1 MSNDAGEDR
10 AALVSRRFKAA
21 RFDAMGRGFWEHWR
35 PESSSF
41 LAGMYS
47 MAVLLYL
54 EPSLWLDSWPPVRLD
69 FRVPDS
75 VAISLLLIL
84 PLNGWFID
92 RFLSSK
98 TPSEAAIPRGR
109 LFLRL
114 LAATLPIF
122 GIYAVSLWR
131 EFLEKNSFH
140 GLSRTSRSAC
150 LDLSKGRTHLPSG
163 VRSRALYRSGFFFIW
178 LAASFLP
185 ALVWAIWLV
194 KAVSLGPY
202 RRFMILGACVL
213 LHLIIYVCVARYSR
227 FELQS
232 SVVKGWRRALLLA
245 SPLLSLLTIPGTMV
259 GFAALLF
266 VNPSR
271 RTLTGQAHDSRSSA
285 TRVPVWKRLQEGVRE
300 QWQGKPWFRQWHRP
314 FGLENPDRGGRADEQ
329 AVRVYRWKTL
339 ALVLEGG
346 ALLEVL
352 MALALR
358 DPNLQ
363 PLLNSAVLY
372 TMFTSA
378 SLAALGLA
386 IQAAGFSAR
395 LLRIQSLAGSLSRH
409 PYGRYLL
416 LAQTAF
422 LAGIEGEFLLAQRQ
436 ITQFGTLLTLGSI
449 LCVTVLGV
457 MMILSPFL
465 ELNRRNLSVWAALFF
480 TLSALGV
487 VVTALGKTRI
497 ETSLATY
504 EFMTALTPLW
514 SLGLFLA
521 LGGWLLRPFSWRHVF
536 DRRLPR
542 RLRAAIAFIVLTA
555 ALPLGGL
562 AIPFWIYARHRL
574 WPRYVPLLSKG
585 AA

>member
-1 MSNDAGEDR
+1 MSNDAGGDR
-10 AALVSRRFKAA
+10 ASHVRRRFKAA
-21 RFDAMGRGFWEHWR
+21 GHDAMGRGFWEHWR

-41 LAGMYS
+41 LAGIYS
-47 MAVLLYL
+47 LTVLLYL
-54 EPSLWLDSWPPVRLD
+54 EPALWFDRWPPVRFD
-69 FRVPDS
+69 FRVPNW

-84 PLNGWFID
+84 PINGWFID

-98 TPSEAAIPRGR
+98 TPSEAAVPRWR

-122 GIYAVSLWR
+122 GIYAISLWR
-131 EFLEKNSFH
+131 EFLERGSFH
-140 GLSRTSRSAC
+140 SLSPTPRSAC

-185 ALVWAIWLV
+185 ALVWAVWLA
-194 KAVSLGPY
+194 KAVSLGHY
-202 RRFMILGACVL
+202 WRFMTLGACVL
-213 LHLIIYVCVARYSR
+213 LHLIAYVCVARYSR
-227 FELQS
+227 FEIQS
-232 SVVKGWRRALLLA
+232 TVVKGWRRVLLLA
-245 SPLLSLLTIPGTMV
+245 SPFLSLLAIPGTIF

-271 RTLTGQAHDSRSSA
+271 STLTGQAHDSRSSA
-285 TRVPVWKRLQEGVRE
+285 ARVPVWRKLQEGVRE

-314 FGLENPDRGGRADEQ
+314 FGLENPDRGARADEQ

-339 ALVLEGG
+339 TLVLEGG
-346 ALLEVL
+346 ALLKIL

-358 DPNLQ
+358 APNLH
-363 PLLNSAVLY
+363 PLLNSAVRY
-372 TMFTSA
+372 VMFISA
-378 SLAALGLA
+378 SLAVLGLA
-386 IQAAGFSAR
+386 IQVVGFSAR
-395 LLRIQSLAGSLSRH
+395 LLRIQNFADSLSRH

-416 LAQTAF
+416 LTQIAF
-422 LAGIEGEFLLAQRQ
+422 LAGIEEEFLLSQRQ

-449 LCVTVLGV
+449 LCVTLLGV

-465 ELNRRNLSVWAALFF
+465 KLNRRTLSVWSALFF
-480 TLSALGV
+480 TLSALGA
-487 VVTALGKTRI
+487 VVTALGKTRT

-504 EFMTALTPLW
+504 ELLTALTPLW
-514 SLGLFLA
+514 SLSLFLA

-536 DRRLPR
+536 DPRLPR
-542 RLRAAIAFIVLTA
+542 RLRATLALLLLTA

-562 AIPFWIYARHRL
+562 TIPFWIYARHRL
-574 WPRYVPLLSKG
+574 WPRYAPLLSKG